1 MHGLHPE
8 ETAARFADGDMLLPY
23 PYGDQLRVFIMELGA
38 VLLLV
43 MLVVLAA
50 AAAAAAVCFTSIV
63 NCFVTVYSLVGV
75 YPGVIVITRSMVFT

>member
-38 VLLLV
+38 VLLS
-43 MLVVLAA
+43 VVLAA
-50 AAAAAAVCFTSIV
+50 AAAAAAVV
-63 NCFVTVYSLVGV
+63 
-75 YPGVIVITRSMVFT
+75 VF

>member
-38 VLLLV
+38 VLLSL
-43 MLVVLAA
+43 VLAA
-50 AAAAAAVCFTSIV
+50 AAASAAVA
-63 NCFVTVYSLVGV
+63 
-75 YPGVIVITRSMVFT
+75 VF

>member
-38 VLLLV
+38 VLL
-43 MLVVLAA
+43 LVVLAA